1 MFAAQRHGCRT
12 EGGERDGQAEMAGA
26 RSGFGRQMPL
36 FEHAPDLGCQVSG
49 LIRGLLG
56 RDARSGRGDR
66 PEAPVRGRLPRAR
79 RQAPAERSAVRGR
92 PRGGRRRRGRFAQA
106 IRRGEGLRDALPW
119 ITRVAFRIAAG
130 ELKERRWTAYPLVE
144 RSCEMPEPAAELVG
158 ALAKLS
164 PKQRAAAVL
173 HFRRL
178 RPRRGRR
185 HHRLDGGGRRRPS
198 EPSPQTAP
206 RPPR

>member
-1 MFAAQRHGCRT
+1 MREAVVAIDQRHRF
-12 EGGERDGQAEMAGA
+12 EDVYREHGA
-26 RSGFGRQMPL
+26 RLLRSVLL
-36 FEHAPDLGCQVSG
+36 FA
-49 LIRGLLG
+49 
-56 RDARSGRGDR
+56 GDR
-66 PEAPVRGRLPRAR
+66 EVADDAVAEA
-79 RQAPAERSAVRGR
+79 
-92 PRGGRRRRGRFAQA
+92 FAQA